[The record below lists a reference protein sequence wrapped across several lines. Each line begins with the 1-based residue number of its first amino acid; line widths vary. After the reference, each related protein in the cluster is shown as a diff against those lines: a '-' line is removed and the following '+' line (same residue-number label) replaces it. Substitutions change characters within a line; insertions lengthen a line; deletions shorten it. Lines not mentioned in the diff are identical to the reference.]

1 MKKSKHFRKDVILA
15 RIIAA
20 VLLIVSIALMV
31 FASSLLSKSPDQD
44 KDSQNT
50 QNSQSA
56 KPGPQDS
63 ESESEEGESESE
75 VESET
80 ETEIE
85 SETESESESESESNT
100 NSEEKLY
107 VKTTTQVKLRKEANT
122 NCATLD
128 RIDGGTVLLVEEVL
142 DGWYKVTYNGQ
153 TGYVS
158 ADYAKV
164 EETE

>member
-20 VLLIVSIALMV
+20 VLLIVLIAILV
-31 FASSLLSKSPDQD
+31 FAGSLLSKSPDQD

-63 ESESEEGESESE
+63 ESESEE
-75 VESET
+75 SET
-80 ETEIE
+80 E
-85 SETESESESESESNT
+85 
-100 NSEEKLY
+100 SEEKLY
-107 VKTTTQVKLRKEANT
+107 VKTTTQIKLRKEANT